1 MGGALVPLVAVAASV
16 GGSMLKGSMDRRA
29 AEKSQKKAMQQWQ
42 ATAYPNKA
50 ALEASAVQNRGQLG
64 QARLGS
70 YQNLASNMAARGFGS
85 GSGLMA
91 GEAGNIERGYLGAMG
106 KQASDLTR
114 FANTPMWG
122 PPSGAYSSPM
132 SGAMSAGIGQGG
144 GLLDQYLGYYMINNM
159 FGGGGGGGNKT
170 FEMFR

>member
-42 ATAYPNKA
+42 STAYPNKA
-50 ALEASAVQNRGQLG
+50 SVDAAAVQNRGQLG

-85 GSGLMA
+85 GSGLIAEGA
-91 GEAGNIERGYLGAMG
+91 GGIEKGWLQALGRSG
-106 KQASDLTR
+106 TELNK

-144 GLLDQYLGYYMINNM
+144 GLLDQYLGYYMINKM
-159 FGGGGGGGNKT
+159 FPGGFGGGTTHNYYG
-170 FEMFR
+170 

>member
-1 MGGALVPLVAVAASV
+1 
-16 GGSMLKGSMDRRA
+16 MLKGSMDRRA
-29 AEKSQKKAMQQWQ
+29 AEKSQKKTMAQWQ
-42 ATAYPNKA
+42 ANAYPNKA
-50 ALEASAVQNRGQLG
+50 ALDATAAENRGQLG
-64 QARLGS
+64 QARSGA
-70 YQNLASNMAARGFGS
+70 YRNLASQMAARGFGS

-91 GEAGNIERGYLGAMG
+91 EKAGDIERGYLGAMG
-106 KQASDLTR
+106 KQASDLTKL
-114 FANTPMWG
+114 ANTPMFG

-132 SGAMSAGIGQGG
+132 SGALSSGIGQGG